1 MRGIETRLAKLEYS
15 LTPYDPINTYTQDRI
30 GGTGLFRR
38 SGGDGALMT
47 REQVAQDA
55 QGATA
60 IVLIYQSHEPQPGI
74 DADLTQIW
82 IPDNGR
88 GDSD

>member
-1 MRGIETRLAKLEYS
+1 MRGIESRLAKLEDV
-15 LTPYDPINTYTQDRI
+15 LTPDDPIITYTQDRQ

-38 SGGDGALMT
+38 ATDGAMLT
-47 REQVAQDA
+47 RDQVTKDA

-60 IVLIYQSHEPQPGI
+60 IVLIYQSNEPQPGI

-88 GDSD
+88 EDE

>member
-1 MRGIETRLAKLEYS
+1 MRGIESRLDKLEAA
-15 LTPYDPINTYTQDRI
+15 LAPDDPIIIYKQDRQ

-38 SGGDGALMT
+38 GTDGALMT

-55 QGATA
+55 QGATV
-60 IVLIYQSHEPQPGI
+60 IVLIYQSNEPQPGI

-88 GDSD
+88 EDD